1 MFLSNWLLKLL
12 RPHID
17 NEFKIL
23 EDKLVHKIS
32 LLENRIDKLVK
43 IINDVTQ
50 VNDTIT
56 TNFKDDKESIQI
68 LNENMKIITKGLRGI
83 YTLLEQVISINTKF

>member
-12 RPHID
+12 RPYID
-17 NEFKIL
+17 NEFKVL

-32 LLENRIDKLVK
+32 LLENRIDELIK
-43 IINDVTQ
+43 IVNDVTQ
-50 VNDTIT
+50 VNDAIT

>member
-1 MFLSNWLLKLL
+1 MFLSNWLLKRL
-12 RPHID
+12 RPYID
-17 NEFKIL
+17 NEFKAL
-23 EDKLVHKIS
+23 EDKLVYKID
-32 LLENRIDKLVK
+32 LLENRINELIK
-43 IINDVTQ
+43 IINDVAQ

>member
-1 MFLSNWLLKLL
+1 MFLSSWLLKRL
-12 RPHID
+12 RPYID
-17 NEFKIL
+17 NEFKVL
-23 EDKLVHKIS
+23 EDRLVHKIS
-32 LLENRIDKLVK
+32 LLEDRIDELIK
-43 IINDVTQ
+43 IVNDVTQ